1 MRKIY
6 LAIALFAITFV
17 MAAAANAATF
27 NVTTQNDTLDV
38 NPGDG
43 VCADAGAA
51 CSLRAAIGEA
61 NALAGP
67 DTIVLPLG
75 IYTQTLVAPNED
87 ANLGGDW
94 DITSTITINGVNVL
108 NTYLQAAETEGTASE
123 RVLDVRA
130 GGDLTI
136 SRLTARFGRFSG
148 VMTTATRGA
157 GIQNLGKLTF
167 EDAVVRSNQIT
178 STNGSPIGAGVYNAG
193 TSFTINIGAVIGN
206 VNTMQQAGSAFGGGI
221 VSIGTSTLTFYR
233 AVIDSNSAV
242 GIGGYAYGAGMYV
255 QDLFTAN
262 MTDSVFSNNVGSGT
276 IGSNGSGLRV
286 LSNVGAAVFN
296 ATGCVFRNNQ
306 GTTGTLNQGTGLQLF
321 TSMAAGATLTATLD
335 RIKVESST
343 GNSAGVGINA
353 TMNGGNMNLNIINST
368 ITRNTGGTDGGGMFV
383 TNFGSP
389 LPASSTATINITNS
403 TISTNSSSG
412 NGGGFALEQPSSG
425 TITANLNHVTIA
437 GNTGGTGGGIHHAA
451 TGTIN
456 MKNSVVGDNTGGAA
470 PDISGGIVSGD
481 YNHIENTA
489 GAAITGTTTHNAAG
503 DALLGPY
510 VEHVGGAVHM
520 PGAAS
525 PVVNTIPNGTN
536 DCGTSV
542 TVDQRAVVRP
552 QGGGCEKGSVERAV
566 SASIGG
572 RVLTSDGNGIRNAVV
587 TLRSNSLPQPLT
599 TTTGSLGWYYFPNL
613 PGEETYTITASAKRY
628 RFPDFPFPTGRVVYL
643 IGDTFNLDFI
653 AESQS
658 FSGKISEK

>member
-6 LAIALFAITFV
+6 LAIALLAITFV
-17 MAAAANAATF
+17 SAAAANAATF

-43 VCADAGAA
+43 VCVDFGAA

-67 DTIVLPLG
+67 DIIVLPLG
-75 IYTQTLVAPNED
+75 NYTQTLVAPNED

-94 DITSTITINGVNVL
+94 DVTSTITINGVNVL

-178 STNGSPIGAGVYNAG
+178 STSGNPIGAGVYNAG
-193 TSFTINIGAVIGN
+193 TSFTINIGAVVGN
-206 VNTMQQAGSAFGGGI
+206 INTMQAGNAFGGGI
-221 VSIGTSTLTFYR
+221 ASLGTSTLTFFR

-242 GIGGYAYGAGMYV
+242 GTGGFGFGAGMYL

-262 MTDSVFSNNVGSGT
+262 MTDSVFSNNTGSGT
-276 IGSNGSGLRV
+276 SGSNGNGVRA

-296 ATGCVFRNNQ
+296 ATGCVFRNNK
-306 GTTGTLNQGTGLQLF
+306 GTVGALHQGTGLQLF
-321 TSMAAGATLTATLD
+321 TTTVAATLTATLD
-335 RIKVESST
+335 RTKVESGT
-343 GNSAGVGINA
+343 GNSTGVGINA
-353 TMNGGNMNLNIINST
+353 TVNGGNMNLNILNSA
-368 ITRNTGGTDGGGMFV
+368 ITRNTGGTHGGGMFV
-383 TNFGSP
+383 TNAGSVA
-389 LPASSTATINITNS
+389 PASSTATINITNS
-403 TISTNSSSG
+403 TISTNTSSG
-412 NGGGFALEQPSSG
+412 NGGGFMLEQPSSG
-425 TITANLNHVTIA
+425 AITANLSYVTIA
-437 GNTGGTGGGIHHAA
+437 GNTGGTGGGINHAA
-451 TGTIN
+451 AGTIN
-456 MKNSVVGDNTGGAA
+456 MKNSVVGDNTGGGA

-489 GAAITGTTTHNAAG
+489 GAAITGTTTNNATG
-503 DALLGPY
+503 DALLGLL
-510 VEHVGGAVHM
+510 VEHVGGTVHL

-542 TVDQRAVVRP
+542 TVDQRAVLRP

-572 RVLTSDGNGIRNAVV
+572 RVLTSDGSGIRNAVV
-587 TLRSNSLPQPLT
+587 TLSSNSLPQPLT
-599 TTTGSLGWYYFPNL
+599 TYTGSLGWYYFPNL
-613 PGEETYTITASAKRY
+613 PGEETYTITVSAKRY
-628 RFPDFPFPTGRVVYL
+628 RFPNFPFPSGQVVYL
-643 IGDTFNLDFI
+643 IRDTFNMDFI

-658 FSGKISEK
+658 FAGKPLEK